1 MKLIELFE
9 AQRSNDGLKLGIIN
23 GFKFILPDGASVL
36 PANLSVSNLQAV
48 CRNFADRLKL
58 ILSHNVEIFAFHIH
72 LVQYNVVLYCAY
84 NNNKSIVFI
93 NGVYGPERLEDETNL
108 SVMVMDNLYEIF
120 DNKFPHNYEDY
131 KVREDM
137 DNHSLEQ
144 VKDRGLQ
151 HYITREQVEEMM
163 NAIIGKIKY
172 FKTLGFHVRFA
183 QVFSES
189 ARQGMICSV
198 NTKLNRIIIKTYLP
212 NNSNYARSNVVLF
225 HVK

>member
-9 AQRSNDGLKLGIIN
+9 AQRSKDGIRLGIVN

-58 ILSHNVEIFAFHIH
+58 ILSHNVEIFAFHMH
-72 LVQYNVVLYCAY
+72 LVQYNVVLYCVY
-84 NNNKSIVFI
+84 NSNSRTVFI
-93 NGVYGPERLEDETNL
+93 NDVYGPERLEDETNL

-131 KVREDM
+131 KVREDI

-151 HYITREQVEEMM
+151 RYITREQVEDMM
-163 NAIIGKIKY
+163 EETIDKVKY

-183 QVFSES
+183 QVYSES
-189 ARQGMICSV
+189 TRQGMICSV
-198 NTKLNRIIIKTYLP
+198 NTNLNRIIIKTYLP
-212 NNSNYARSNVVLF
+212 NNSNRAKSNVVLF